1 MRYKFSEKVSPKVD
15 DERVVEKF
23 LLFPKVIN
31 EEIRWLETTK
41 ILQKYITYEDIKF
54 TTIGITYTEDVFV
67 WKDIRFVDDL

>member
-1 MRYKFSEKVSPKVD
+1 MRYKFSKKIDPKVG

-31 EEIRWLETTK
+31 EEMRWLETVK
-41 ILQKYITYEDIKF
+41 ILQKYSRKILEIRGEFCCKNKE
-54 TTIGITYTEDVFV
+54 IFV

>member
-1 MRYKFSEKVSPKVD
+1 MRYKFSEKILPKVG

-31 EEIRWLETTK
+31 EEMRWLETVK
-41 ILQKYITYEDIKF
+41 ILQKYITYEDVKF

>member
-1 MRYKFSEKVSPKVD
+1 MRYKFFEKILPKVG

-31 EEIRWLETTK
+31 EEMRWLETVK
-41 ILQKYITYEDIKF
+41 ILQKYVNEHGINQDR
-54 TTIGITYTEDVFV
+54 IGFYFESKSF